1 MRHKQEIVDTMGV
14 LVREMIR
21 HDSEKGKLTVSGY
34 VLHCIEV
41 IEDLEA
47 EFNLTHKES
56 VACHEYL
63 NYKLKGSN

>member
-1 MRHKQEIVDTMGV
+1 MMHKQEIVDTMAV
-14 LVREMIR
+14 LVRDMIR
-21 HDSEKGKLTVSGY
+21 HDSEKDKLTVSTY

-41 IEDLEA
+41 IEDLET